1 MFLSRLWRTK
11 FDGIRSR
18 SQQKDVTLGIHKS
31 KKAWRMGSRGRDDQQ
46 EREHMIASEQEE
58 EVEQSLTIFIQ
69 V

>member
-1 MFLSRLWRTK
+1 M
-11 FDGIRSR
+11 GI
-18 SQQKDVTLGIHKS
+18 
-31 KKAWRMGSRGRDDQQ
+31 RGRDDQQ